1 MRRQGFN
8 ISPAKKWQGSVED
21 GIEFLKTFDIVIHP
35 RCKHTIDEFNHYS
48 YKVDKQTNDI
58 LPVILDEWNHLIDS
72 LRYSLDGLIKGKGNM
87 KISKQALGL
96 NRLRR
101 R

>member
-1 MRRQGFN
+1 
-8 ISPAKKWQGSVED
+8 
-21 GIEFLKTFDIVIHP
+21 
-35 RCKHTIDEFNHYS
+35 
-48 YKVDKQTNDI
+48 
-58 LPVILDEWNHLIDS
+58 LIDS